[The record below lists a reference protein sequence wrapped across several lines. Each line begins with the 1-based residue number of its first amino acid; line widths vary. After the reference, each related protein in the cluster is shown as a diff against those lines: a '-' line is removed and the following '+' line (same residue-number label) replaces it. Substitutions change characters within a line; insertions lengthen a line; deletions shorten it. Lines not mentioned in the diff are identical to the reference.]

1 MRINKSTLI
10 IISLSYAVTSYADS
24 YTFDKNFFNSSIND
38 IDLANIENDKKQPGN
53 YLFDIYLNNQIVD
66 IKEVELRDIN
76 NKLTPCL
83 SSQQLE
89 NYGVNIKKI
98 GISKTNCANL
108 SKIPYIIT
116 NVIFSEQ
123 KLNISIPQIYLDNK
137 EKGYI
142 AARNLWNNGIN
153 AFILNYNAMVNNI
166 SGDNYSNNFSYFQ
179 LSPRINLG
187 AWRFYNQTNWNKN
200 KNNNGKWENVYNY
213 AERAINSINS
223 RVTLGDSSTPSEIFN
238 SVPFRGVML
247 AKDDSMIASIQSQFS
262 PTIRGIARTQ
272 AIVEVKQNNFTVY
285 KTSVAA
291 GPFELSDFLPTSSNG
306 ILEVTVYES
315 DGSEQY
321 FTVPFNK
328 PAIAVRQGYLNYHTM
343 LGEYRPTNSRI
354 DKAAIVQGSAIY
366 GLPWNMTILGGFQGA
381 KNYQSVAL
389 GVGSDLG
396 NIGAISIDAI
406 ASHSQKK
413 NQDTQSGAA
422 WRLQYSKALLA
433 TNTMIALS
441 SYQYA
446 SPGFN
451 DINNVLDTYQD
462 DDYTTLQT
470 KNYTTLSL
478 IQSFK
483 SLGNFTLSGSKRKFY
498 NNSNETSYSAS
509 YWYGWK
515 YASLSLSLAKTNT
528 IRNNKKESDNIFNL
542 QLSIPL
548 ERLTN
553 TDTTLRYQTISNKN
567 GSDSNL
573 IDLAGSAYDHQLNWN
588 VSQNLYSDSDS
599 NTSSLGLGWTGTYGK
614 VTSNYSYN
622 KNVTQK
628 GAAISG
634 GFIASENN
642 VTFSQTIGNTAAL
655 IEAPHVTGS
664 QVNSYPGL
672 HTDFKGNAVL
682 SNLTPYQVN
691 VVSIDPTTLPDNVE
705 LPQTD
710 MKVIPTKGAIIN
722 TQFTTRVGERVLINI
737 NTHNNKKISFG
748 SIVKLENNTNIMG
761 IVNDNSQVYLSG
773 LPEKGTLVLYSG
785 KEQCNLYYNLKDK
798 ENNNGIYHLTL
809 TCQP

>member
-1 MRINKSTLI
+1 MQINKSTLI
-10 IISLSYAVTSYADS
+10 IMSLSYAVTSYAS
-24 YTFDKNFFNSSIND
+24 NYTFDKNFFNNSIND
-38 IDLANIENDKKQPGN
+38 IDLTNIENDKKQPGN
-53 YLFDIYLNNQIVD
+53 YLLDIYLNNQIID
-66 IKEVELRDIN
+66 IKEIELKDIN
-76 NKLTPCL
+76 NNLIPCL

-89 NYGVNIKKI
+89 NYGINIKKI
-98 GISKTNCANL
+98 GITETNCADL
-108 SKIPYIIT
+108 SKIPYIRT
-116 NVIFSEQ
+116 DVNFNEQ
-123 KLNISIPQIYLDNK
+123 QLNLSIPQIYINNK
-137 EKGYI
+137 KQDAI

-153 AFILNYNAMVNNI
+153 AFVLNYNAMINNI
-166 SGDNYSNNFSYFQ
+166 SGDSYNNDLAYIQ

-200 KNNNGKWENVYNY
+200 NSNSGKWENVYNY

-223 RVTLGDSSTPSEIFN
+223 RITLGDSNTPSEIFN

-247 AKDDSMIASIQSQFS
+247 AKDDSMISSIQSQFT

-291 GPFELSDFLPTSSNG
+291 GPFELSDFLTTGSNG

-328 PAIAVRQGYLNYHTM
+328 PAIAVKEGYLNYHTM
-343 LGEYRPTNSRI
+343 LGEYRPTNSHI
-354 DKAAIVQGSAIY
+354 DKVAIVQGSAIY
-366 GLPWNMTILGGFQGA
+366 GLPWDMTVFGGFQGA

-389 GVGSDLG
+389 GIGSDLG
-396 NIGAISIDAI
+396 NIGAVSIDAI
-406 ASHSQKK
+406 VSHSQKK
-413 NQDTQSGAA
+413 NRDTESGAA
-422 WRLQYSKALLA
+422 WRLQYSKALLT

-451 DINNVLDTYQD
+451 DLSNVLDTYQH
-462 DDYTTLQT
+462 DDYTTYQT

-478 IQSFK
+478 IQNFK
-483 SLGNFTLSGSKRKFY
+483 NLGNFTLSGSKRTFY
-498 NNSNETSYSAS
+498 NDRDETSYSAS

-515 YASLSLSLAKTNT
+515 YASLSLGLAKTNT
-528 IRNNKKESDNIFNL
+528 TRNNKKESDNIFNL

-548 ERLTN
+548 EKLTN

-573 IDLAGSAYDHQLNWN
+573 IDLTGLAYDRQLNWS
-588 VSQNLYSDSDS
+588 VSQNIDSDSES

-614 VTSNYSYN
+614 ISGNYNYN
-622 KNVTQK
+622 KNITQK

-642 VTFSQTIGNTAAL
+642 VTFSQTIGDTVAL
-655 IEAPHVTGS
+655 IDAPHVTGS
-664 QVNSYPGL
+664 QINSYPGL

-682 SNLTPYQVN
+682 SNLTPYHVN
-691 VVSIDPTTLPDNVE
+691 IVSIDPTTLPDNVD
-705 LPQTD
+705 LAQTD
-710 MKVIPTKGAIIN
+710 MKIIPTKGAIIN
-722 TQFTTRVGERVLINI
+722 TQFTTRVGERALIDI
-737 NTHNNKKISFG
+737 RTSENKKVSFG
-748 SIVKLENNTNIMG
+748 SMVKLEDNTNIMG
-761 IVNDNSQVYLSG
+761 IINDNSQVYLSG
-773 LPEKGTLVLYSG
+773 LPEKGTLVLYSN
-785 KEQCNLYYNLKDK
+785 KQHCKINYDLKDK
-798 ENNNGIYHLTL
+798 ENKNGIYFLTL
-809 TCQP
+809 ACQ

>member
-1 MRINKSTLI
+1 MRVNQLTLL
-10 IISLSYAVTSYADS
+10 IISLSYSVSSYSGS
-24 YTFDKNFFNSSIND
+24 YTFDKNFFNNSINS
-38 IDLANIENDKKQPGN
+38 IDLDTIENDIKEPGN
-53 YLFDIYLNNQIVD
+53 YLLDIYLNNKIVD
-66 IKEVELRDIN
+66 IKEIELKNIN
-76 NKLTPCL
+76 NNLIPCL
-83 SSQQLE
+83 SSEQLE
-89 NYGVNIKKI
+89 AYGINIKKL
-98 GISKTNCANL
+98 GISKTNCADL

-116 NVIFSEQ
+116 NIVFSEQ

-137 EKGYI
+137 EKGSI
-142 AARNLWNNGIN
+142 ASKSLWNNGIN
-153 AFILNYNAMVNNI
+153 ALILNYNAMINNI
-166 SGDNYSNNFSYFQ
+166 SGNSYNNDSSYIQ
-179 LSPRINLG
+179 LSPRVNLG

-200 KNNNGKWENVYNY
+200 KSNSGKWENVYNY

-247 AKDDSMIASIQSQFS
+247 AKDDSMIASIQRRFS

-291 GPFELSDFLPTSSNG
+291 GPFELSDFLTTSSNG

-328 PAIAVRQGYLNYHTM
+328 PAIAVKEGYLNYHTM
-343 LGEYRPTNSRI
+343 LGEYRPTNSSI

-396 NIGAISIDAI
+396 SIGAVSIDAI
-406 ASHSQKK
+406 VSHSQKK
-413 NQDTQSGAA
+413 NQNTESGAA
-422 WRLQYSKALLA
+422 WRLQYSKALLT

-451 DINNVLDTYQD
+451 DISNVLDTYQD
-462 DDYTTLQT
+462 DNYTTYQT

-483 SLGNFTLSGSKRKFY
+483 DLGNFTLSGSKRKFY
-498 NNSNETSYSAS
+498 NNRDETSYSAS

-515 YASLSLSLAKTNT
+515 YASLSLGLVKTST
-528 IRNNKKESDNIFNL
+528 TRNNKKESDNIFNL

-548 ERLTN
+548 EKLTN

-573 IDLAGSAYDHQLNWN
+573 IDLTGLAYDRQLNWN
-588 VSQNLYSDSDS
+588 ISQNIDSDS
-599 NTSSLGLGWTGTYGK
+599 ESNASSLGLGWTGTYGK
-614 VTSNYSYN
+614 ISGNYNYN

-655 IEAPHVTGS
+655 IDAPYVTGS
-664 QVNSYPGL
+664 QINSYPGL
-672 HTDFKGNAVL
+672 RTDFKGNAVL
-682 SNLTPYQVN
+682 SNLTPYHVN
-691 VVSIDPTTLPDNVE
+691 VVSIDPTTLPDNVD
-705 LPQTD
+705 LAQTD

-722 TQFTTRVGERVLINI
+722 TQFTTRVGERALIDI
-737 NTHNNKKISFG
+737 NTRENNKISFG
-748 SIVKLENNTNIMG
+748 SIVKLESNTNIMG
-761 IVNDNSQVYLSG
+761 VVNDNSQVYLSG
-773 LPEKGTLVLYSG
+773 LPEKGTLVLYSS
-785 KEQCNLYYNLKDK
+785 KDQCKINYDLKNK
-798 ENNNGIYHLTL
+798 ENKNGIYFLTL
-809 TCQP
+809 ACQ